1 MLDRADAYIGVLI
14 DDLVTR
20 GVSEPYRMFT
30 SRAEYRLMLR
40 ADNAD
45 QRLTPIGLRL
55 GCVGATR
62 GERFAAKMAALAEA
76 RARLA
81 RLRMTPSALQRHG
94 IAVNAD
100 GIARSAAE
108 LLAYPA
114 IDLERLAAIW
124 PELGGDRAG
133 DRRAARDR
141 RALFRLSRTPGARHR
156 RVPPRRGAAAA
167 GRARLRDGRQPV
179 ARDLRQARRRPAG
192 DAWRG
197 GAHFGGDAGGAGRA
211 AAACEAPPPEP
222 SPACGEGNGGGRAA

>member
-30 SRAEYRLMLR
+30 SRAEYRLTLR

-62 GERFAAKMAALAEA
+62 GERFAAKMTALAEA

-81 RLRMTPSALQRHG
+81 RLRMTPPALQRHG
-94 IAVNAD
+94 IAVNA
-100 GIARSAAE
+100 GRRSPAALPSCSPIRRSTSNGSPRSGPSSAACSRRS
-108 LLAYPA
+108 PS
-114 IDLERLAAIW
+114 RSRST
-124 PELGGDRAG
+124 RAMSG
-133 DRRAARDR
+133 Y
-141 RALFRLSRTPGARHR
+141 LRTPGARHR
-156 RVPPRRGAAAA
+156 RVPPRRGPAAA
-167 GRARLRDGRQPV
+167 GRARLRDGRRPV

-197 GAHFGGDAGGAGRA
+197 GADFGGDPGGAGRTA
-211 AAACEAPPPEP
+211 EAREAPAP
-222 SPACGEGNGGGRAA
+222 